1 MIRPAGLGTRLRL
14 LIAAL
19 DDAVERA
26 YRDAGLEFRPRFFPY
41 FQLLMRRESASV
53 GECAT
58 ELGFTQPAATQTLQ
72 LMARSGWIE
81 VVPGEDRRE
90 HRYALTTA
98 ARDRMPAL
106 QSIWDA
112 IARAADA
119 LDSTLPAP
127 LATTID
133 AALASL
139 DRESF
144 HALIAKE
151 LNP

>member
-1 MIRPAGLGTRLRL
+1 
-14 LIAAL
+14 
-19 DDAVERA
+19 
-26 YRDAGLEFRPRFFPY
+26 
-41 FQLLMRRESASV
+41 MRRESASV

-72 LMARSGWIE
+72 LMARSGWVE

-139 DRESF
+139 GRESF